1 MDLVT
6 LRRQNILWA
15 IQQNPVSV
23 TITRTKKEARDGGF
37 VEVTSTHGPFA
48 VRVFPAGGR
57 SPGLVSDLPGRKFED
72 DTWGLLADYTAD
84 IQAGPNVVDEF
95 DVPGLGHF
103 QVTAVYPQVV
113 QGQIVGYQADL
124 KKVS

>member
-1 MDLVT
+1 MDLVSF
-6 LRRQNILWA
+6 RRQHISWV
-15 IQQNPVSV
+15 IQQNPVRI
-23 TITRTKKEARDGGF
+23 TITRTEKVAQGGGF
-37 VEVTSTHGPFA
+37 SESTTTKGPFT
-48 VRVFPAGGR
+48 VRIFPAGSR
-57 SPGLVSDLPGRKFED
+57 SPDLVSDLPGRKLED

-95 DVPGLGHF
+95 DAPGLGHF
-103 QVTAVYPQVV
+103 QATAVYPQVV